1 MSNINTSKSRINPL
15 LHSMFH
21 LQQQVDHLLSEQTG
35 LGLSAYRILSV
46 IDDRVPS
53 SQRKIAVKLGQTEA
67 NISRQIR
74 TMADENLVKIAP
86 DKKDKRQRNIT
97 RTVKGEKKYR
107 AAEALLIKKEPSI
120 LKTLK
125 V

>member
-1 MSNINTSKSRINPL
+1 MPNINNSKSRINPL

-21 LQQQVDHLLSEQTG
+21 LQQQVDHLLLGQTG
-35 LGLSAYRILSV
+35 IGLSAYRILSV
-46 IDDRVPS
+46 INDRVPY
-53 SQRKIAVKLGQTEA
+53 SQRKIAGELGQTEA

-74 TMADENLVKIAP
+74 AMADDNLVKIAP

-97 RTVKGEKKYR
+97 RTVKGENKYR
-107 AAEALLIKKEPSI
+107 AAEALLIKDESSI

-125 V
+125 I

>member
-1 MSNINTSKSRINPL
+1 MPSINTSKSRIYPL

-21 LQQQVDHLLSEQTG
+21 LQQQIDHLLVDQIG
-35 LGLSAYRILSV
+35 IGLSAYRILSV
-46 IDDRVPS
+46 INDRVPN
-53 SQRKIAVKLGQTEA
+53 SQRKIAGQLGQTEA

-74 TMADENLVKIAP
+74 AMADDNLVKIAP

-107 AAEALLIKKEPSI
+107 AGEALLIKNEPSI

-125 V
+125 F